1 MAQISLNINKS
12 QEQKK
17 EDFLI
22 KDLSLSPSPSSSPSP
37 FPEETTSNSG
47 CSEEIPRN
55 KVKIPKPVNNSENNN
70 ERVKHT
76 WIIIGKRLFIFKI
89 LNEENNWY
97 LKCQMMNKKNEE
109 KSERRTISYTQAQ
122 DFLATINNRKKLQR
136 NTHKLAKFVFELPDT
151 KLATVVID
159 VPESKC
165 SRCYNNPDATQ

>member
-1 MAQISLNINKS
+1 
-12 QEQKK
+12 
-17 EDFLI
+17 
-22 KDLSLSPSPSSSPSP
+22 
-37 FPEETTSNSG
+37 
-47 CSEEIPRN
+47 
-55 KVKIPKPVNNSENNN
+55 
-70 ERVKHT
+70 
-76 WIIIGKRLFIFKI
+76 
-89 LNEENNWY
+89 
-97 LKCQMMNKKNEE
+97 MMNKKNEE